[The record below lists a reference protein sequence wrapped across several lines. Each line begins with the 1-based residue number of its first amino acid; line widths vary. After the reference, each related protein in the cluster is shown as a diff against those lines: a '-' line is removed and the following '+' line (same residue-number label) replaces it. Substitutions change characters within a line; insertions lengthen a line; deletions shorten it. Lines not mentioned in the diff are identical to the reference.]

1 MGFIF
6 LVLLAYFIM
15 VFAQEVKVSA
25 IVQGKVEKLL
35 VKEGQRVNKGDII
48 VIIDPV
54 LYTTQRD
61 GLKAQLNS
69 QKATLEKVERDFK
82 RYEELFN
89 RGLLSRSEY
98 EDWKSRYDKELS
110 QYQALKSQL
119 ERVEKLV
126 EYCTIKS
133 PTKGVVKKLFVRE
146 GMFVN
151 GTLSPEVLLILEER

>member
-1 MGFIF
+1 MMSALFVF
-6 LVLLAYFIM
+6 LLYFLA
-15 VFAQEVKVSA
+15 FAQEVKVSA

-35 VKEGQRVNKGDII
+35 VKEGQRVNKGDTL

-61 GLKAQLNS
+61 SLKAQLNS
-69 QKATLEKVERDFK
+69 QKATLEKVERDFR

-89 RGLLSRSEY
+89 RGLLSKSEY
-98 EDWKSRYDKELS
+98 EDWKSKYEKELS
-110 QYQALKSQL
+110 QYQAIKFQL
-119 ERVEKLV
+119 ERVEKLI

-146 GMFVN
+146 GIFVN
-151 GTLSPEVLLILEER
+151 GTQIPEVLLILEES

>member
-1 MGFIF
+1 MRY
-6 LVLLAYFIM
+6 VYFILLLYLS

-25 IVQGKVEKLL
+25 IVQGRVEKLF
-35 VKEGQRVNKGDII
+35 VKEGQRVNKGDLL
-48 VIIDPV
+48 VIIDPI

-61 GLKAQLNS
+61 SLKAQLNS
-69 QKATLEKVERDFK
+69 QKTTLEKVERDFK

-98 EDWKSRYDKELS
+98 EDWKSKYEKELS
-110 QYQALKSQL
+110 QYQALKAQL
-119 ERVEKLV
+119 ERVEKLI

-133 PTKGVVKKLFVRE
+133 PTKGIVKKLFVRE
-146 GMFVN
+146 GMFIN

>member
-1 MGFIF
+1 MMFALFVF
-6 LVLLAYFIM
+6 LLYFLA
-15 VFAQEVKVSA
+15 FAQEVKVSA

-35 VKEGQRVNKGDII
+35 VKEGQRVNKGDTL

-61 GLKAQLNS
+61 SLKAQLNS
-69 QKATLEKVERDFK
+69 QKATLEKVERDFR

-89 RGLLSRSEY
+89 RGLLSKSEY
-98 EDWKSRYDKELS
+98 EDWKSKYEKELS
-110 QYQALKSQL
+110 QYQAIKFQL
-119 ERVEKLV
+119 ERVEKLI

-146 GMFVN
+146 GIFVN
-151 GTLSPEVLLILEER
+151 GTQIPEVLLILEES

>member
-1 MGFIF
+1 MKALLF
-6 LVLLAYFIM
+6 LILFYPL
-15 VFAQEVKVSA
+15 VFAQEIKVST
-25 IVQGKVEKLL
+25 IVQGKIERVL
-35 VKEGQRVNKGDII
+35 VKEGQRVNKGDLL

-61 GLKAQLNS
+61 SLKAQLNS

-98 EDWKSRYDKELS
+98 EDWKSKYEREVS
-110 QYQALKSQL
+110 QYEVLKAQL
-119 ERVEKLV
+119 ERVEKLI
-126 EYCTIKS
+126 EYCTIRS
-133 PTKGVVKKLFVRE
+133 PTRGIVKRLFVRE

-151 GTLSPEVLLILEER
+151 GTLNPEVLLVLEER